1 MKSHSIPLFPLNTV
15 LFPEGPLPLRIF
27 ETRYLDMVSQCL
39 QNNSGF
45 GVCLI
50 KQGKEVGG
58 SATTVDIGVVA
69 KIVDW
74 DQRHDGLLGISTIGE
89 RRFKLNSVSMAEN
102 RLAIANVTLLPEEP
116 AIDMPDEYAHLVD
129 MLHRLIESVSDYYEH
144 LPMRYT
150 DAGWVANRLVELLPI
165 EMIQKQ
171 SFLEMED
178 PLLKLQQIA
187 AMLDGKQVV

>member
-1 MKSHSIPLFPLNTV
+1 MTRLTLPLFPLNTV

-39 QNNSGF
+39 QTNSGF

-58 SATTVDIGVVA
+58 SATTVDTGVVA

-74 DQRHDGLLGISTIGE
+74 HQRHDGLLGISTIGQQ
-89 RRFKLNSVSMAEN
+89 RFKVNSVSLGAN
-102 RLAIANVTLLPEEP
+102 RLVMADITLLPMESPVEL
-116 AIDMPDEYAHLVD
+116 PDEYLHLVD
-129 MLHRLIESVSDYYEH
+129 VLRRLIDSAGHHYTN
-144 LPMRYT
+144 LTKRYA

-165 EMIQKQ
+165 EMAHKQ
-171 SFLEMED
+171 LFLEMDE
-178 PLLKLQQIA
+178 PLKKLQLLSE
-187 AMLDGKQVV
+187 MLDGKQVV